1 MELIEIIST
10 ILLFGG
16 GLLVFVVLVSFFSSK
31 MKANEEDS
39 QYVRRKQQNSSKDS
53 MRRFKTVTPILPR
66 NNREQ
71 LPQIFQIEQLRPREI
86 KVVRKPTFRETKS
99 EDSATST
106 EQRKITNEK
115 NRYTIVNEEQK
126 KSRNKAAN
134 FN

>member
-1 MELIEIIST
+1 MELIQIIST

-31 MKANEEDS
+31 MKTKEEDS
-39 QYVRRKQQNSSKDS
+39 QYLKHKQEKSSKDLLHQ
-53 MRRFKTVTPILPR
+53 FKTVTPKLPR

-71 LPQIFQIEQLRPREI
+71 IPQIFQLEQLRPREI
-86 KVVRKPTFRETKS
+86 KVVRKPTVRETYTDESSVTK
-99 EDSATST
+99 EL
-106 EQRKITNEK
+106 RKLSNEK

-134 FN
+134 FE